1 MKFNEFYIE
10 NKDGWSN
17 CVIRSFCK
25 LFNKEYDE
33 VYSEL
38 CNIQKEL
45 NCGSFNDI
53 EVFETYMK
61 RMNVDKIEYG
71 TDIKLKDLKL
81 DNGSYIVFCWDK
93 KDFYHMVTIINNILY
108 DRDNSS
114 LELYT
119 ISVYKEKT
127 LTIS

>member
-1 MKFNEFYIE
+1 MEFSRFYVE
-10 NKDGWSN
+10 NSNGKSN

-33 VYSEL
+33 VFNDL

-45 NCGSFNDI
+45 NCSSYNDI

-61 RMNVDKIEYG
+61 RHNVDKIDYG
-71 TDIKLKDLKL
+71 TDIKIRDLEL

-93 KDFYHMVTIINNILY
+93 QDFYHMVTII
-108 DRDNSS
+108 DNVLIDKDDSS
-114 LELYT
+114 LDLYA
-119 ISVYKEKT
+119 ISLYKQKT
-127 LTIS
+127 LTK